1 MNTTRNLRPPPA
13 TARRNSR
20 TMALE
25 TIREKIITL
34 EILPG
39 TRLSENELAE
49 QLGLSRT
56 PIRESLIL
64 LAEERLVYVVPQVG
78 TVVAPILLAEIETAQ
93 FVRESLELAA
103 LTESLSRVTPDDIA
117 HLNSIVD
124 AQRIA
129 DNRQSLTSFFT
140 LDEEFHSALMAVSG
154 HGSAWR
160 TVAQA
165 KSHLDRA
172 RHLSLSFT
180 GMTLLVDEH
189 QRIVDG
195 LAGDTADDAVLA
207 LRSHLRRVFGDIAAV
222 RATSPELFSA

>member
-1 MNTTRNLRPPPA
+1 MNTTRVFRPVPA
-13 TARRNSR
+13 TTRRNSR
-20 TMALE
+20 TLALE
-25 TIREKIITL
+25 TIRQKIITL
-34 EILPG
+34 EIPPG

-64 LAEERLVYVVPQVG
+64 LAEEQLVYVVPQVG

-103 LTESLSRVTPDDIA
+103 LTESLTRATPRDIA
-117 HLNSIVD
+117 NLNAIID

-129 DNRQSLTSFFT
+129 DSRKSLSGFFT
-140 LDEEFHSALMAVSG
+140 LDEEFHSALMSVSG

-165 KSHLDRA
+165 QSHLDRA

-180 GMTLLVDEH
+180 GMSPLIDEH
-189 QRIVDG
+189 QQIVTG
-195 LAGDTADDAVLA
+195 LAAGNADAALLA
-207 LRSHLRRVFGDIAAV
+207 LRSHLRRVFDDIASV
-222 RATSPELFSA
+222 REMTPELFTA

>member
-1 MNTTRNLRPPPA
+1 MNTSRISRPTPA
-13 TARRNSR
+13 TSRRNSR
-20 TMALE
+20 TVALE
-25 TIREKIITL
+25 TIRQQIITL
-34 EILPG
+34 QILPG

-103 LTESLSRVTPDDIA
+103 LTESLTRTTPQDLV
-117 HLNSIVD
+117 HLNAIID

-129 DNRQSLTSFFT
+129 DSRQSLAAFFT
-140 LDEEFHSALMAVSG
+140 LDEEFHAALMAVSG

-180 GMTLLVDEH
+180 GMTSLIDEH
-189 QRIVDG
+189 QHIVDG
-195 LAGDTADDAVLA
+195 LAAGSADAAVSA
-207 LRSHLRRVFGDIAAV
+207 LRAHLRRVFEDIAAV
-222 RATSPELFSA
+222 RQTSPALFTA

>member
-1 MNTTRNLRPPPA
+1 MNTSRVSRPIPS
-13 TARRNSR
+13 TSRRNSR
-20 TMALE
+20 TVALE
-25 TIREKIITL
+25 TIRQQIITL
-34 EILPG
+34 QILPG

-56 PIRESLIL
+56 PVRESLIL

-103 LTESLSRVTPDDIA
+103 LTESLTRTTPQDVA
-117 HLNSIVD
+117 NLNAIID

-129 DNRQSLTSFFT
+129 DSRQSLSGFFT
-140 LDEEFHSALMAVSG
+140 LDEEFHAALMAVSG

-180 GMTLLVDEH
+180 GMTSLIDEH
-189 QRIVDG
+189 QQIADG
-195 LAGDTADDAVLA
+195 LAAGNAEAAVLA
-207 LRSHLRRVFGDIAAV
+207 LRAHLRRVFNDIAAV
-222 RATSPELFSA
+222 RQASPALFTA

>member
-1 MNTTRNLRPPPA
+1 
-13 TARRNSR
+13 
-20 TMALE
+20 MALE
-25 TIREKIITL
+25 SIREKILNL

-49 QLGLSRT
+49 ELGLSRT
-56 PIRESLIL
+56 PVRESLIL

-78 TVVAPILLAEIETAQ
+78 TVVAPILSAEIETAQ

-103 LTESLSRVTPDDIA
+103 LTESLSRATADDVA
-117 HLNSIVD
+117 TLSAIVD

-129 DNRQSLTSFFT
+129 ESRRSLSGFFT
-140 LDEEFHSALMAVSG
+140 LDEEFHATLMAVSG

-172 RHLSLSFT
+172 RHLSLTFE
-180 GMTLLVDEH
+180 GIAQLINEH
-189 QRIVDG
+189 QKIIDG
-195 LAGDTADDAVLA
+195 IAARDPDAA
-207 LRSHLRRVFGDIAAV
+207 LQAMRAHLRRVFEDIAAV
-222 RATSPELFSA
+222 RKTRPELFTA

>member
-1 MNTTRNLRPPPA
+1 
-13 TARRNSR
+13 
-20 TMALE
+20 
-25 TIREKIITL
+25 
-34 EILPG
+34 
-39 TRLSENELAE
+39 
-49 QLGLSRT
+49 
-56 PIRESLIL
+56 

-103 LTESLSRVTPDDIA
+103 LTESLTRTTPQDVA
-117 HLNSIVD
+117 NLNAIID

-129 DNRQSLTSFFT
+129 DSRQSLSGFFT
-140 LDEEFHSALMAVSG
+140 LDEEFHAALMAVSG

-180 GMTLLVDEH
+180 GMTSLIDEH
-189 QRIVDG
+189 QQIADG
-195 LAGDTADDAVLA
+195 LAAGNAEAAVLA
-207 LRSHLRRVFGDIAAV
+207 LRAHLRRVFNDIAAV
-222 RATSPELFSA
+222 RQASPALFTA

>member
-1 MNTTRNLRPPPA
+1 MNSTRAYRPVPA

-20 TMALE
+20 TLALE

-64 LAEERLVYVVPQVG
+64 LAEEQLVYVVPQVG

-103 LTESLSRVTPDDIA
+103 LTESLARVTAQDLT
-117 HLNSIVD
+117 HLNAIVD

-129 DNRQSLTSFFT
+129 DSRKSLSGFFT
-140 LDEEFHSALMAVSG
+140 LDEEFHAALMAVSG

-165 KSHLDRA
+165 KAHLDRA

-180 GMTLLVDEH
+180 GMAPLIDEH
-189 QRIVDG
+189 QLIVDG
-195 LAGDTADDAVLA
+195 LAAGDSDAAVGA
-207 LRSHLRRVFGDIAAV
+207 LRSHLRRVFDDVAAV
-222 RATSPELFSA
+222 RQTSPELFTV

>member
-1 MNTTRNLRPPPA
+1 MNTTRVFRPVPA
-13 TARRNSR
+13 TTRRNSR
-20 TMALE
+20 TLALE
-25 TIREKIITL
+25 TIRQKIITL
-34 EILPG
+34 EIPPG

-64 LAEERLVYVVPQVG
+64 LAEEQLVYVVPQVG

-103 LTESLSRVTPDDIA
+103 LTESLTRATPRDIA
-117 HLNSIVD
+117 NLNAIID

-129 DNRQSLTSFFT
+129 DSRKSLSGFFT
-140 LDEEFHSALMAVSG
+140 LDEDFHSALMSVSG

-165 KSHLDRA
+165 QSHLDRA

-180 GMTLLVDEH
+180 GMSPLIDEH
-189 QRIVDG
+189 QQIVTS
-195 LAGDTADDAVLA
+195 LAAGNADAALLA
-207 LRSHLRRVFGDIAAV
+207 LRSHLRRVFDDIASV
-222 RATSPELFSA
+222 REMTPELFTA

>member
-1 MNTTRNLRPPPA
+1 MNNTRAYRPVPA
-13 TARRNSR
+13 AARRNSR
-20 TMALE
+20 TLALE

-64 LAEERLVYVVPQVG
+64 LAEEQLVYVVPQVG

-103 LTESLSRVTPDDIA
+103 LTESLTRVTPQDLA
-117 HLNSIVD
+117 NLTAIVD

-129 DNRQSLTSFFT
+129 DSRRSLSGFFT
-140 LDEEFHSALMAVSG
+140 LDEED
-154 HGSAWR
+154 R
-160 TVAQA
+160 
-165 KSHLDRA
+165 KS
-172 RHLSLSFT
+172 
-180 GMTLLVDEH
+180 V
-189 QRIVDG
+189 V
-195 LAGDTADDAVLA
+195 
-207 LRSHLRRVFGDIAAV
+207 
-222 RATSPELFSA
+222 